1 MNNYTNFQVPT
12 KFELILSRDI
22 LCCEKCKRERV
33 LNSNK
38 LRDKPSFGNIYLIIP
53 SYPPCLISPTV
64 EEFQKSLDIVTI
76 EISNN
81 YFADNYKNIIV
92 IYCSGRKQGLHQ
104 FDDI

>member
-1 MNNYTNFQVPT
+1 M
-12 KFELILSRDI
+12 I
-22 LCCEKCKRERV
+22 
-33 LNSNK
+33 
-38 LRDKPSFGNIYLIIP
+38 RDKPSFGNIYLIIP

-92 IYCSGRKQGLHQ
+92 IYCSGHKQESDKNIFFFELLLAD
-104 FDDI
+104 FYTIKRFI